1 MTKSADAESGTVD
14 ENGCDFDGCSG
25 VVYKRH
31 CKIVCEQH
39 GVLRDC
45 SDPFR

>member
-1 MTKSADAESGTVD
+1 MKQSGGRPECD
-14 ENGCDFDGCSG
+14 YEGCTAP
-25 VVYKRH
+25 VYKRH
-31 CKIVCEQH
+31 CKIVCAQH